1 MKYYSCNNTHSSLLS
16 PLWIAQQYKNK
27 VNDTVLNLTFVSHPS
42 TTALVWA
49 AQNGSFCA
57 GDLVLLETWTSITSG
72 PR

>member
-1 MKYYSCNNTHSSLLS
+1 
-16 PLWIAQQYKNK
+16 

-57 GDLVLLETWTSITSG
+57 GDLVLLETWTSCDYIWTEVRWRGVS
-72 PR
+72 

>member
-1 MKYYSCNNTHSSLLS
+1 MT
-16 PLWIAQQYKNK
+16 KNK

-57 GDLVLLETWTSITSG
+57 GDLVLLETWTSCDYIWTEVRWRGVS
-72 PR
+72 